1 MQSRKKLWKTG
12 WWHSM
17 KNKTCMHL
25 ASVKNDLPVCPFFF
39 GNRKQPFLCSTKL
52 LLSQYPKK
60 GDFVLPQKY
69 LKKKRSLGEILSGSR
84 TGTVLKAPGSTQA
97 TQSSSQR
104 KGLGVK
110 SGWHKVF
117 PALSPPVLTPS
128 AKLFAGR
135 LLKLWESCERNRRKT
150 FLASQIHPQRAGCA
164 LLPMALWLKS
174 LVLMWL

>member
-1 MQSRKKLWKTG
+1 
-12 WWHSM
+12 M

-60 GDFVLPQKY
+60 GDFILPQKY

-110 SGWHKVF
+110 AGWHKVF

-128 AKLFAGR
+128 AKLLADCS
-135 LLKLWESCERNRRKT
+135 SCERVAREIEDRHFWHLK
-150 FLASQIHPQRAGCA
+150 FILRELDARCSQWHCG
-164 LLPMALWLKS
+164 
-174 LVLMWL
+174 